1 MECRKHFPGTIVAV
15 ALLHLTAFCTAA
27 EAGDSLA
34 RDMYYQQLS
43 EPARSSNIGFRYWI
57 ELQRQGQT
65 TRVSNRCRFRTGD
78 KIKFHVSPNID
89 GYVHIVMI
97 GGTSGNKSVLFPI
110 PGKDFSNAV
119 HRGNECTVPST
130 SFLQFD
136 STRGCEHL
144 QVVLA
149 RRKLSNNELLRSGA
163 PQVSIAASGVP
174 TPATPALKVSFDDTP
189 PAGAASSSDDTYIAN
204 AIPDEDNA
212 RDLFRSKEPSR
223 PRPRPRRPH
232 AIFTPYTTVVNTDA
246 NKDLYADISL
256 EHD

>member
-1 MECRKHFPGTIVAV
+1 MVAV
-15 ALLHLTAFCTAA
+15 ALLHLTIFCTAA
-27 EAGDSLA
+27 WAGDTLA

-43 EPARSSNIGFRYWI
+43 EPTRSSNLGFRYWI
-57 ELQRQGQT
+57 ELQRQGRT
-65 TRVSNRCRFRTGD
+65 TRVNNHCRFKTGD

-89 GYVHIVMI
+89 GYVHIVMV

-110 PGKDFSNAV
+110 PGKDSSNAV
-119 HRGNECTVPST
+119 SRGNECTVPST

-149 RRKLSNNELLRSGA
+149 RRKLSNSELLRSA
-163 PQVSIAASGVP
+163 PQVSIAATGAT
-174 TPATPALKVSFDDTP
+174 TPSTPSLKVSFDETP
-189 PAGAASSSDDTYIAN
+189 PPGAASSSDDTFIAN

-223 PRPRPRRPH
+223 PRPRKHH